1 MRTRTMSRDTPCASS
16 VSSPGDPYAADL
28 LTLRQRLSAL
38 EAELIALR
46 HQAHLQEDLI
56 NLTVEDRG
64 LDALVDR
71 LSVAVGNPVALS
83 DQLFHLLACAPRE
96 EHGDRHRREAVAAG
110 GTPRHVLDDPQ
121 AGAYFREVAAKRQPV
136 LFPSLPAYGMDQ
148 RRLMAPIQ
156 AGGEIIGY
164 VTVLE
169 ERPFGDE
176 LSGLL
181 EQAAKVLALELMKR
195 RVALET
201 ELHLMTDFLGD
212 LLNSRSANRDAI
224 VRRAGF
230 LGVDLFR
237 EWVILLIEADD
248 SAALSAAAR
257 ASNPVS
263 AHQRLFEVIR
273 RRVRQHP
280 PGGIVVVQGDSI
292 VVLYPASGAHEDGP
306 ATLARDIRLDV
317 TRMFPGASV
326 SVAISGIC
334 HSLESFPVRFSE
346 ARRALDAVRGLRRR
360 NQTVTLEELGLYGLL
375 FRRDD
380 PDELARY
387 AERVLGPLIAYDAR
401 RGTHLLTTLDA
412 YLANGGA
419 FRETA
424 RQLGIHLNTLRGRL
438 ERICELCNADL
449 KDARTRLDFQ
459 IALEIARVSRAVNEP
474 RPLEQGLGRA
484 SVSATNVHP

>member
-1 MRTRTMSRDTPCASS
+1 MSPLDVSLDTQRSSSAASPADAS
-16 VSSPGDPYAADL
+16 AADL

-121 AGAYFREVAAKRQPV
+121 AGAYFREVAEKRQPV

-237 EWVILLIEADD
+237 DWVILLIEADD
-248 SAALSAAAR
+248 SAALCTAAR
-257 ASNPVS
+257 AHNPVS

-292 VVLYPASGAHEDGP
+292 VVLYPASGARKDGP
-306 ATLARDIRLDV
+306 ATIARDIRREV
-317 TRMFPGASV
+317 ARSFPGASV
-326 SVAISGIC
+326 SVAISGVC
-334 HSLESFPVRFSE
+334 QSLESFPIRFSE
-346 ARRALDAVRGLRRR
+346 ARRALDAVHGLRRH

-380 PDELARY
+380 PDELVRY
-387 AERVLGPLIAYDAR
+387 AERLLGPLVSYDAR
-401 RGTHLLTTLDA
+401 RGTHLLKTLDV
-412 YLANGGA
+412 YLGNGGA

-438 ERICELCNADL
+438 ERICDLCSADL

-459 IALEIARVSRAVNEP
+459 IALEIARISHADGQAYRREPSLSRAP
-474 RPLEQGLGRA
+474 I
-484 SVSATNVHP
+484 SATNVHS